1 MRESYNSEFLGK
13 EKEGPSEIVYEYEDL
28 KPHNI
33 HPTYIVGR
41 EAFTQAIFEEI
52 ADEED
57 ELEAFFT
64 MMFFLGLTLIPLQLI
79 FSDLIKPY
87 DASAIVFLQSSLLQE
102 PYQVVLEFIGKM
114 FVDLANLRFMLSF
127 NVFFYLF
134 IDPGVSYKVCLMSG
148 CCAYIVFILKVIIHD
163 ARPYWIFMDVKGI
176 LCSASFG
183 CPSLDIFGG
192 MVYLYY
198 LRFCINRAINSD
210 DIIVSQN
217 LRYLEESMKLNY
229 ILTIM
234 FTMVGFFHVLF
245 GENFIY
251 QILITFFYTFIFIR
265 ILIVFNKEIDYI
277 SNGARFLVDISNE
290 VTVGTFFIINTF
302 ALFSVIFYSIMK
314 VDLEIPLSWRENIN
328 VNYILLRIATNQIS
342 ILLKSLYLI
351 HFSVH
356 VLFLIYLEPHSE

>member
-1 MRESYNSEFLGK
+1 
-13 EKEGPSEIVYEYEDL
+13 
-28 KPHNI
+28 
-33 HPTYIVGR
+33 
-41 EAFTQAIFEEI
+41 
-52 ADEED
+52 
-57 ELEAFFT
+57 
-64 MMFFLGLTLIPLQLI
+64 
-79 FSDLIKPY
+79 
-87 DASAIVFLQSSLLQE
+87 
-102 PYQVVLEFIGKM
+102 
-114 FVDLANLRFMLSF
+114 
-127 NVFFYLF
+127 
-134 IDPGVSYKVCLMSG
+134 
-148 CCAYIVFILKVIIHD
+148 
-163 ARPYWIFMDVKGI
+163 
-176 LCSASFG
+176 
-183 CPSLDIFGG
+183 